1 MSEGVAQSEITCPN
15 SLCVKIGRELSSA
28 GKRFMQGSGLS
39 ARVMK
44 EPLPSTMPGESKPV

>member
-15 SLCVKIGRELSSA
+15 SLRVKIGRKLSSA

-39 ARVMK
+39 ERVMK
-44 EPLPSTMPGESKPV
+44 EPLPSTMPGVNKPV